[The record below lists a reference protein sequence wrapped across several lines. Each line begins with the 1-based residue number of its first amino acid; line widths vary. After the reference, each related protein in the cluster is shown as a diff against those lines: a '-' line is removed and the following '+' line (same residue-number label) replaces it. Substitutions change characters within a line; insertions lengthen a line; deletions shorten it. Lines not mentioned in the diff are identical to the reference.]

1 LSRAVIDEA
10 LRLIDGDRAKDYG
23 SASVNMAHIAERWNQ
38 LLSLDQLP
46 TTQWIQP
53 WQVCAM
59 MIDLKVARL
68 AQGYKRDTA
77 VDIIGYAAL
86 MAEIIGDE
94 DDGSQRP

>member
-1 LSRAVIDEA
+1 
-10 LRLIDGDRAKDYG
+10 
-23 SASVNMAHIAERWNQ
+23 
-38 LLSLDQLP
+38 
-46 TTQWIQP
+46 
-53 WQVCAM
+53 M

-94 DDGSQRP
+94 DDGTERP

>member
-1 LSRAVIDEA
+1 MSRAVVDEA
-10 LRLIDGDRAKDYG
+10 LRLINGDRAKDYG
-23 SASVNMAHIAERWNQ
+23 NASVNMAHIAERWNQ

-68 AQGYKRDTA
+68 RQGYKRDTA